1 MWMQKYKKISRF
13 LTFKRFLYQ
22 TEEYFYYYFEKTNR
36 NYTNILFFFSTK
48 QKQVLILFLSLPSN
62 LIEVILNKFM
72 SYLITPKGY
81 KPLLDLKQ
89 TELGIKQIKEFFQL
103 NLSSE
108 LRLRR
113 VTAPLFVLKGMG
125 INDDLNGVERAVT
138 FPIKDLGDAKAEVVH
153 SLAKWKRL
161 TLAEYHIEPG
171 YGIYTDMNAIR
182 ADEELGNLHSLYVD
196 QWDWERVI
204 TAEDRNVE
212 FLKEIVTR
220 IYAAMVRTEYM
231 VYEMYPQIKP
241 CLPQKLHFIHA
252 EELRQLYPDL
262 EPKCREH
269 AICKKYGAVF
279 IIGIGC
285 KLSDGKKHDGRA
297 PDYDDYTSK
306 GLNDL
311 PGLNGDLL
319 LWDHILQ
326 RSIELSSMGIRVD
339 KEALLRQLK
348 EEGEEERLELYFHKR
363 LMDDTLPLSI
373 GGGIGQSR
381 LCMFYLRKAHIG
393 EIQASIW
400 PEDMRKECKEHNI
413 HLI

>member
-1 MWMQKYKKISRF
+1 
-13 LTFKRFLYQ
+13 
-22 TEEYFYYYFEKTNR
+22 
-36 NYTNILFFFSTK
+36 
-48 QKQVLILFLSLPSN
+48 
-62 LIEVILNKFM
+62 M
-72 SYLITPKGY
+72 SYLITPEGY

-125 INDDLNGVERAVT
+125 INDDLNGVERPVS
-138 FPIKDLGDAKAEVVH
+138 FPIKDLGDAQAEVVH

-161 TLAEYHIEPG
+161 TLAEYNIEPG

-204 TAEDRNVE
+204 TEANRNVE

-220 IYAAMVRTEYM
+220 IYA
-231 VYEMYPQIKP
+231 
-241 CLPQKLHFIHA
+241 CLPEKLHFIHA
-252 EELRQLYPDL
+252 EELRQLYPHL

-269 AICKKYGAVF
+269 AITQKYGAVF

-285 KLSDGKKHDGRA
+285 KLGDGKKHDGRA
-297 PDYDDYTSK
+297 PDYDDYTSP

-319 LWDHILQ
+319 LWDEVLQ
-326 RSIELSSMGIRVD
+326 RSISLDSPAQTGGTGTTAGTVLPPTPDGRHPASLHRRRHRTVPPVHVLSAKSAHR
-339 KEALLRQLK
+339 R
-348 EEGEEERLELYFHKR
+348 
-363 LMDDTLPLSI
+363 DTS
-373 GGGIGQSR
+373 Q
-381 LCMFYLRKAHIG
+381 
-393 EIQASIW
+393 
-400 PEDMRKECKEHNI
+400 
-413 HLI
+413 HLAGRNTQGMQGT